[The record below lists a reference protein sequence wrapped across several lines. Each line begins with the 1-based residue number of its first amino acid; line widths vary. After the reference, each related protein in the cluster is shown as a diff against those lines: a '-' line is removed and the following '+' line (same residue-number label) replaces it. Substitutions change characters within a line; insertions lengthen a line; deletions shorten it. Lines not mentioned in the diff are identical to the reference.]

1 MCTSVAIGF
10 YIRGED
16 EFEKFKLK
24 LTALSKLDNSIFS
37 VYENKPLQ
45 IKNKQDEVKID
56 GSKENEEMEDDF
68 VVI

>member
-1 MCTSVAIGF
+1 MKKLNIKKMCTSVAIGF

-37 VYENKPLQ
+37 VYENKPL
-45 IKNKQDEVKID
+45 
-56 GSKENEEMEDDF
+56 
-68 VVI
+68 